1 VRATAETEAKTYAF
15 SIPYKNLP
23 LKEHDRELEGGV
35 GYDTDFS
42 VS

>member
-23 LKEHDRELEGGV
+23 LKAPCPPPSQREGK
-35 GYDTDFS
+35 D
-42 VS
+42 

>member
-23 LKEHDRELEGGV
+23 LKALSQGERVLKV
-35 GYDTDFS
+35 LI
-42 VS
+42 